1 MGSLTSGQR
10 GQRQDFQSGLESDQ
24 AKRKGILKHPR
35 EKKMVQLLRRKKKR
49 KRKRKRNKN
58 LPKSEDE
65 PSPVIK
71 FYTFL
76 AIIASIP
83 KRNYK
88 QPRYYSSFFS
98 QEMLE
103 NTFCLVLLQ

>member
-1 MGSLTSGQR
+1 MG
-10 GQRQDFQSGLESDQ
+10 GLESDQ
-24 AKRKGILKHPR
+24 AKRKGILKHLR
-35 EKKMVQLLRRKKKR
+35 EKKMVQLLKR
-49 KRKRKRNKN
+49 KRRRKRKKRRRRRRKRRRNKN

-103 NTFCLVLLQ
+103 NTFCL